1 MAEHARL
8 RSGFASVRPRLRD
21 PRSPAA
27 PQGTPVSDPITL
39 ILLVAAG
46 EAASPQTRAMAKAT
60 RDALGGASV
69 EILETRDPSDDK
81 ALALEQEAHASAIV
95 ELSWTGAAHRR
106 ATLRVHLMQSA
117 RWVER
122 SFGFGANDAPS
133 EQGRTLGFAV
143 ASIFPDAPSS
153 EAQSP
158 SDLSSSSDVGT
169 SPSAAATPAPARHAS
184 PEQPATAPS
193 TSPAGA
199 APAPSPL
206 DSPPTPSRTEPSDSS
221 SPSPARVDAGGA
233 QPPQDSSN
241 SQSRSEALLATRVM
255 LDLLVVDATGDA
267 GGLGGG
273 GAVAW
278 FPVPAVALRLGGGGR
293 SSTLDAAQSNGLTLF
308 ATAGAV
314 LRPWRATHARPF
326 ELSLRLDYV
335 LSHLSLTHFDNDEPS
350 PITRARWLS
359 GAAVVAEAG
368 WLFAAT
374 VEAVVGVGFQ
384 DDFGST
390 EVNDKGV
397 QVATIPSFR
406 LVGEGGV
413 RVGF

>member
-1 MAEHARL
+1 M
-8 RSGFASVRPRLRD
+8 
-21 PRSPAA
+21 
-27 PQGTPVSDPITL
+27 SDPITL

-46 EAASPQTRAMAKAT
+46 DAASPRTRAMAKAT
-60 RDALGGASV
+60 REALGGASV
-69 EILETRDPSDDK
+69 ETVEARDPSDEE
-81 ALALEQEAHASAIV
+81 ALALEREAHASAIV
-95 ELSWTGAAHRR
+95 EVMRSGAAHKRV
-106 ATLRVHLMQSA
+106 TLRVHLMQSA

-143 ASIFPDAPSS
+143 ASIFPDASAS
-153 EAQSP
+153 EAQGP

-169 SPSAAATPAPARHAS
+169 SPSAAATPASHAS
-184 PEQPATAPS
+184 PERPATAPS
-193 TSPAGA
+193 TSPPGA
-199 APAPSPL
+199 APAPSRP
-206 DSPPTPSRTEPSDSS
+206 DSPTTPSGTAASDSS
-221 SPSPARVDAGGA
+221 VPSPVRIDAGGA
-233 QPPQDSSN
+233 EPPQDSSILR
-241 SQSRSEALLATRVM
+241 SRPEGLLATRVM
-255 LDLLVVDATGDA
+255 LDLLVVDASGEA

-278 FPVPAVALRLGGGGR
+278 FPVPAVAVRLGGGGR
-293 SSTLDAAQSNGLTLF
+293 SSTLDVAQSSGLTVF
-308 ATAGAV
+308 ASAGAV
-314 LRPWRATHARPF
+314 LRPWRPTHIQPF
-326 ELSLRLDYV
+326 ELSVRVDYV

-359 GAAVVAEAG
+359 GAAAVLEAG

-374 VEAVVGVGFQ
+374 VEAVAGVGFQ
-384 DDFGST
+384 NDFGAT
-390 EVNDKGV
+390 EVDDKGA